1 MTDHGGGT
9 HNSAAAAQL
18 RAALDSTGLTQTAFA
33 AALGTSQPRLSTY
46 LNGKVSPS
54 ASFFVRAQRVA
65 DALAGLARLRMMSAP
80 TMGTA
85 LRSVLQDDEDWAFRL
100 LIQGRD
106 HLRIVLAQH
115 PELRVGWIAPPL
127 PSGRI
132 EWDTLTAGVV
142 GHEFTSAGLEPPPWA
157 RREPLPV
164 AWNFPSLLFAP
175 QEVRAATPDWL
186 ACLNIFMP
194 ERDLVT
200 A

>member
-1 MTDHGGGT
+1 M
-9 HNSAAAAQL
+9 SARVEATQDGAAAQL
-18 RAALDSTGLTQTAFA
+18 RAALDDSRLTQTAFA

-54 ASFFVRAQRVA
+54 AAFFLRAQRVA
-65 DALAGLARLRMMSAP
+65 EALAGLARLHLLSAP

-85 LRSVLQDDEDWAFRL
+85 LRRALRDDENWAFRL

-115 PELRVGWIAPPL
+115 PELSMGWAAAPL
-127 PSGRI
+127 PSGQV
-132 EWDTLTAGVV
+132 EWDTLAAGVV
-142 GHEFTSAGLEPPPWA
+142 GHEFIRAALAPPPWTE
-157 RREPLPV
+157 REPLPT
-164 AWNFPSLLFAP
+164 AWSFPSVLLAP

-186 ACLNIFMP
+186 SCLNIFVP

-200 A
+200 V